1 MGNIILSD
9 LLLLFASPQEQIS
22 VTRVAA
28 RGSVFSEHMEV
39 HRSEKHRTCQSLCL
53 AFTFLHLCNVL
64 FSATVSLVAVYFF
77 HELIFISFLYIEVC
91 FSLRIVVKG
100 VS

>member
-28 RGSVFSEHMEV
+28 RGSVFSEHMEDLKYTAV
-39 HRSEKHRTCQSLCL
+39 KNRTCQSLKSCIYI
-53 AFTFLHLCNVL
+53 
-64 FSATVSLVAVYFF
+64 FSNS
-77 HELIFISFLYIEVC
+77 FISCCVIFFMSLFVFLFYILKFVLVLE
-91 FSLRIVVKG
+91 LYLK